1 MSKCF
6 QEEELFSLLPQPRR
20 PLRPWNAG
28 GTVAGV
34 RSEDG
39 LGKAS
44 TSLLFGQ
51 FAFLRQCPSAGK
63 PDPKL
68 LWRRLHSSVERHNA
82 LFAEGPRLRVVVP
95 LGHIQV
101 RDSLLFETTV

>member
-1 MSKCF
+1 M
-6 QEEELFSLLPQPRR
+6 
-20 PLRPWNAG
+20 
-28 GTVAGV
+28 
-34 RSEDG
+34 
-39 LGKAS
+39 
-44 TSLLFGQ
+44 FGQ